1 MIIYYGYSESEFMSL
16 SYNSTTTEIINGT
29 AIPQLLRIYL
39 EGINN
44 GWKNDSYVIIRSE
57 FGTTERITLSEKLS
71 TNLFIHLSYGLIPET
86 LVTNC
91 EEYYNVDPS
100 TQILHI
106 ASSACNDEKLSTFT
120 TERLSK
126 LIYLEIESWNF
137 KTVNTFDVRNNHNL
151 EYVNIK
157 GSSFVKRK
165 SQYEYEYDNDASASF
180 RIVNCGGLKSI
191 EIGQYSFASYGGIF
205 ELSNLQSLESITIG
219 RANSESYN
227 FYWSSLVIRGTQSIT
242 SIKDR
247 SS

>member
-1 MIIYYGYSESEFMSL
+1 MIVYYGYSESEFMSL

-44 GWKNDSYVIIRSE
+44 GWNNDSYVIIRSE

-71 TNLFIHLSYGLIPET
+71 TNLFIHFSYGLIPET

-106 ASSACNDEKLSTFT
+106 ASNACNDDKLTTFT

-137 KTVNTFDVRNNHNL
+137 KTVNKFDIRNNHNL

-157 GSSFVKRK
+157 DNSFVVRT
-165 SQYEYEYDNDASASF
+165 SQNEYEFDNNKSASF
-180 RIVNCGGLKSI
+180 RIESCDRLRSFK
-191 EIGQYSFASYGGIF
+191 IGKYSFAEYGSVF
-205 ELSNLQSLESITIG
+205 ELRDLPLLETIIIG
-219 RANSESYN
+219 NSQKVSYS
-227 FYWSSLVIRGTQSIT
+227 FYWSSLFIRGKSYI
-242 SIKDR
+242 
-247 SS
+247 

>member
-44 GWKNDSYVIIRSE
+44 GWNNDSYVIIRSE

-71 TNLFIHLSYGLIPET
+71 TNLFIHFSYGLIPET

-106 ASSACNDEKLSTFT
+106 ASNACNDDKLTTFT
-120 TERLSK
+120 TERLSE

-157 GSSFVKRK
+157 GSSFVVRT
-165 SQYEYEYDNDASASF
+165 SQYDSEFDNDASASF
-180 RIVNCGGLKSI
+180 RIENCEKLRSV
-191 EIGQYSFASYGGIF
+191 EIGGYCFASYGGVF
-205 ELSNLQSLESITIG
+205 ELNNLPLLESITIG
-219 RANSESYN
+219 SRTGYAIN
-227 FYWSSLVIRGTQSIT
+227 FYSSSFVIRGIQSIEL
-242 SIKDR
+242 IKDR
-247 SS
+247 SP

>member
-1 MIIYYGYSESEFMSL
+1 MIIYNGYSESELLSL
-16 SYNSTTTEIINGT
+16 SYNSNTTEIINGT

-57 FGTTERITLSEKLS
+57 FGSTERITLSEKLS
-71 TNLFIHLSYGLIPET
+71 TNLLIHLSYGLIPET

-106 ASSACNDEKLSTFT
+106 ASNACNDDKLTTFT
-120 TERLSK
+120 TERLSE

-137 KTVNTFDVRNNHNL
+137 KTVNTFDVRNNHKL
-151 EYVNIK
+151 ETVNIK

-165 SQYEYEYDNDASASF
+165 SQYDSEFDNDASASF
-180 RIVNCGGLKSI
+180 RIENCEKLRSFT
-191 EIGQYSFASYGGIF
+191 IGEYSFASYGGIF
-205 ELSNLQSLESITIG
+205 ELSNLPALESITIG
-219 RANSESYN
+219 GYVEFSNN
-227 FYWSSLVIRGTQSIT
+227 FYWSSFDIRGKQSIEL
-242 SIKDR
+242 IKDR
-247 SS
+247 SP